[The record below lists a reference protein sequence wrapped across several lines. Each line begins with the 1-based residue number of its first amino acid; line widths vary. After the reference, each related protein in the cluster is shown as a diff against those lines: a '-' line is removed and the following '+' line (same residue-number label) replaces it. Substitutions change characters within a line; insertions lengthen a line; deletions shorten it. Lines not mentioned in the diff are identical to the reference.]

1 MGQMAR
7 NQLRGRDH
15 RSLLMLVY
23 EELMGDEDENQLD
36 DGEFPSDMEDDD
48 LLNEDRIQLDRK
60 EEQKQEENR
69 AAAAAAAQQTQIQ
82 GYKTVRQAVDFD
94 DDEDEKE
101 TRG

>member
-1 MGQMAR
+1 
-7 NQLRGRDH
+7 
-15 RSLLMLVY
+15 MLVY

-48 LLNEDRIQLDRK
+48 LLNGDHIQLNRK

-69 AAAAAAAQQTQIQ
+69 AATVAVAAAAQQTQIQ
-82 GYKTVRQAVDFD
+82 GYKTVRQAVDFE